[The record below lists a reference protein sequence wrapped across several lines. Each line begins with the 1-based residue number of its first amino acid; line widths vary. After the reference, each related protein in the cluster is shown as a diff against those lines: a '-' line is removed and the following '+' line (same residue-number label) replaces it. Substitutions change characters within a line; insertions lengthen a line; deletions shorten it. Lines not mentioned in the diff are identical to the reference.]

1 MGQGEPEAFRA
12 RIYDG
17 VDEAESARRAF
28 VRTLHKHGVLDSP
41 GYDQWTSALNERG
54 WLRYEM
60 EPNPNGPGRWKRWWL
75 SESGQRALRHVL
87 EGE

>member
-1 MGQGEPEAFRA
+1 MVELSFMGQGEPEAFRA

-28 VRTLHKHGVLDSP
+28 VRTLHTHGVLD
-41 GYDQWTSALNERG
+41 
-54 WLRYEM
+54 YEM